1 MADENLESFEELTGE
16 DAGADNA
23 GDADFGSNLEDIFNT
38 GDDDAGDGMDAFGG
52 GGDEAGSSLDTFF
65 EDLST
70 IDDLEVLQ
78 ADDEEEAP
86 PPDDS
91 EIEVGGTAVVAAAAE
106 EAEPEKPKK
115 EKKQKK
121 PGAIKRWIK
130 RGMMLAAA
138 IVIGYFVWSVFI
150 PNFSTY
156 FETAKEWIA
165 VGMQYLEGEKK
176 PEAPPAMKEDEEKL
190 ADTEPPLP
198 PVTPEKEK
206 TAPRAQTAVAK
217 PPPPPKQTGPWSI
230 QVATCFFPSCL
241 DGFRNYLAA
250 NKRSV
255 ILQAKTSQSHS
266 LEIFSI
272 SRFNVLEN
280 AQQIADRVNKGNPME
295 GHAYTYRENGA
306 FRISMGAF
314 QDLAR
319 AKVVK
324 NALNRQFAGEIVF
337 STRAKIFP
345 YQVQSVMTGKYPN
358 RKVASRAL
366 ARLKDRHPRFQ
377 DAFVVKRQVK

>member
-1 MADENLESFEELTGE
+1 MADDELEGFEDFTGGDAAAD
-16 DAGADNA
+16 DAGGA
-23 GDADFGSNLEDIFNT
+23 GFDSNLEDIFNT
-38 GDDDAGDGMDAFGG
+38 GDEDAGGGMDAFDGDM
-52 GGDEAGSSLDTFF
+52 GGDDAGSSLDTFF

-78 ADDEEEAP
+78 QDDEEEAP
-86 PPDDS
+86 APDDS
-91 EIEVGGTAVVAAAAE
+91 EIEVGGTAVVATEEE
-106 EAEPEKPKK
+106 EAKPEKPKK
-115 EKKQKK
+115 EKKPKE

-130 RGMMLAAA
+130 RGMWLAAVL
-138 IVIGYFVWSVFI
+138 VIGFFIWSTII

-165 VGMQYLEGEKK
+165 AGMEYLEGEEQ
-176 PEAPPAMKEDEEKL
+176 PEAPPEKEKDGEMQ
-190 ADTEPPLP
+190 ADTGKTPPPLP
-198 PVTPEKEK
+198 RPEKD
-206 TAPRAQTAVAK
+206 TPPTPRVAAK
-217 PPPPPKQTGPWSI
+217 PPPPPKTGPWSI

-241 DGFRNYLAA
+241 DGFKNYLSA

-255 ILQAKTSQSHS
+255 IMQAKTSQSHS

-272 SRFNVLEN
+272 SRFNVLED

-295 GHAYTYRENGA
+295 GHAYTYRENGS
-306 FRISMGAF
+306 FRVSMGRF

-337 STRAKIFP
+337 STRAKHFP
-345 YQVQSVMTGKYPN
+345 YKVQSVMTGKYPS
-358 RKVASRAL
+358 RSVASRAL

-377 DAFVVKRQVK
+377 DAFVVERRK